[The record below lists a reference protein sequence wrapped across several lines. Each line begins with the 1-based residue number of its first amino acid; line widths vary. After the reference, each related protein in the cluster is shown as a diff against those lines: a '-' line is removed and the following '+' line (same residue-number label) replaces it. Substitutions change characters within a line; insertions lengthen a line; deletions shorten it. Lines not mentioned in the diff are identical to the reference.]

1 MGLRLLLG
9 WGSFGEILE
18 GCRGSGS
25 GEAGLLKVIL
35 LKSF

>member
-18 GCRGSGS
+18 GCRGWGS
-25 GEAGLLKVIL
+25 REVEG
-35 LKSF
+35 